1 MAQLG
6 GMVIY
11 ILSMVIETAAGGLNI
26 AAPIIVVVLIDVAF
40 VRIAHAHTKLIALA
54 TDSGRER

>member
-1 MAQLG
+1 MMQLG

-26 AAPIIVVVLIDVAF
+26 AAPIIVVMLIDVAF
-40 VRIAHAHTKLIALA
+40 VR
-54 TDSGRER
+54 SP